1 MKKAIALICTFCLL
15 FTLVAPIS
23 VAAEDDS
30 AWDGWSV
37 PKEVTITDGVA
48 HFTDNGGMVQLS
60 KSQAVGDTFTV
71 SFSMKLNSTG
81 SAKNQGFQVFN
92 GRVRAGFY
100 IEYQKGM
107 LTAMDYYSENLKNPV
122 SAYEWHDYMIEV
134 DTDAMIQKVYVDDE
148 FIGQQN
154 LKKQSQAS
162 QMKFW
167 AEGADLEVSDFVYT
181 TAGAGAGDLLELTAD
196 YTEAFFHDFNE
207 IGGWKVEGER
217 FVTHDPTAGTIR
229 LRTWGDEQ
237 FVYRSIERPLRP
249 TKNYD
254 LEFRIKID
262 EPESKKQGMAIFNIS
277 TDNRHTWLYV
287 EKNRIQINPNTR
299 LSLVQEGPLNAI
311 PYTIGHDFNVWRAEI
326 RGDNVTWYINDKE
339 LVSFEMIYRSANLW
353 HISFY
358 AENYENQSTD
368 FTLDWVKYTPYFE
381 KELEMVAPESHSYI
395 VEGSDVQLK
404 AKPASDVEKV
414 DYKINGVYVGSG
426 YKKDDYIYTLKNAKI
441 GVYNV
446 TANIE
451 NIETLESVFYVKK
464 VFEAELKADKEKINQ
479 GESVKVSVADK
490 AFLPQNRATKV
501 EYFINGELAAT
512 STKAPFNATL
522 SGFSTGTNSIFAK
535 VYNNNGMSVIT
546 EVKNV
551 AVNYVPGKK
560 LELGREYMLDYTYKS
575 GNGNVEITDGYFK
588 LALKHDTDKL
598 TYETYDGTQVYEGI
612 GAGDYRV
619 VVTAGYAELYYN
631 NHMLVTFFMPRS
643 SQTVAF
649 KNSNV
654 SDIVLGS
661 SYVKS
666 IIKEVKWAGNP
677 EYQYAGFPDTSHY
690 SVEFDKTDKSAEEVI
705 FNDGMYVNKL
715 SFREDGIYA
724 NGILEM
730 YDSTPS
736 DYKLADSVESGYY
749 RLTVAAGIAQLYRD
763 NQYIGSYRCEA
774 RPVKTELKR
783 TMTNPSAS
791 TILVVKNTDDL
802 YYHTDTFEGNT
813 EYSYEEYW
821 LARPDHA
828 KTKGYGDVTVVR
840 KEEKNGNHY
849 LNLSGN
855 GSYMLN
861 GIAQD
866 VHLKWRGMVSKREGE
881 FYINLRRSFGDRQ
894 ERLGYDF
901 ETGEWYYKTLSAP
914 GTGSFV
920 TNMVKID
927 KDALKQGVWY
937 DFELICDG
945 FDTVFY
951 CNGKEVLTY
960 SKENSR
966 KANCYGRVGF
976 GLVDSEYNFDDFEY
990 VGEGRVS
997 PGFSYSGQ
1005 TQHGGTASPVSVADY
1020 YMTNDGVVHAIGY
1033 GRVMDSSDG
1042 GKTWSNARDVSVS
1055 KQINQIVEM
1064 PDGTLVWCSD
1074 DGALHTSSYVSKDDG
1089 KTWEGPYRMQKEDYI
1104 NPFYQSVGR
1113 LTCTMDGRLFYV
1125 GSQGSEDYGHQ
1136 EIYYSDDGMNWEMS
1150 ETILSTENTGLIYNE
1165 SIVIDAPNGELWFI
1179 ARSNSGFHD
1188 YHISRDGGKTFDTE
1202 VHHLQLI
1209 APECCFGVRRDWENP
1224 NTYYAIY
1231 IYDTQGRKHS
1241 SIQTPRCKTAISV
1254 SYDGM
1259 KTWEYLCDVME
1270 GDEDPSLQTSDCM
1283 IKILDGTLYFRTTSY
1298 EGGSTIIGSQDISK
1312 AKTLKR
1318 ATQAHWR
1325 YFMGFDVK
1333 RDVAKDH
1340 CVLPKTD
1347 GDGWIYSDYYS
1358 VKVKD
1363 AMIDIDTAAKVFS
1376 VESKK
1381 TSNGVEFKMGDSVVK
1396 FTNNSAEYVI
1406 NGETKTAET
1415 VILKNGYLD
1424 IKSLCEIYGK
1434 VFRESE
1440 NSYSILDKAPAVDY
1454 YQAQIDKLA

>member
-1 MKKAIALICTFCLL
+1 MKRIIALICMFCLL
-15 FTLVAPIS
+15 STLVVPMG
-23 VAAEDDS
+23 VAADDS

-37 PKEVTITDGVA
+37 PNEVTITDGVA
-48 HFTDNGGMVQLS
+48 HFTGNGGIAMLS
-60 KSQAVGDTFTV
+60 KTQAVGDTFTV
-71 SFSMKLNSTG
+71 SFSMKVNSVSG
-81 SAKNQGFQVFN
+81 AKNGGFQIFN
-92 GRVRAGFY
+92 GRLRAGFY
-100 IEYQKGM
+100 VEYYKGT
-107 LTAMDYYSENLKNPV
+107 LLSMDSWQQVKNPF
-122 SAYEWHDYMIEV
+122 SAYEWHDYTVEV
-134 DTDAMIQKVYVDDE
+134 DSDAMIQKIYVDGE
-148 FIGQQN
+148 FIGQHD
-154 LKKQSQAS
+154 LRKQSQAS
-162 QMKFW
+162 TMRFW
-167 AEGADLEVSDFVYT
+167 SEGIDFEISDFVYT
-181 TAGAGAGDLLELTAD
+181 VGGANASGDLLQLTAD
-196 YTEAFFHDFNE
+196 YTEPFFQDFNE
-207 IGGWKVEGER
+207 IGGWMVESER
-217 FVTHDPTAGTIR
+217 FVTHDPEAGTIR
-229 LRTWGDEQ
+229 LRTWGDESH
-237 FVYRSIERPLRP
+237 VYRSIERPLRP
-249 TKNYD
+249 PANYD

-262 EPESKKQGMAIFNIS
+262 EPVSKKQGIAIFDIS

-287 EKNRIQINPNTR
+287 EHNRIQINPNTR

-326 RGDNVTWYINDKE
+326 RGDNITWYINDKE
-339 LVSFEMIYRSANLW
+339 LVSFEMIYRSANRW
-353 HISFY
+353 HLCFY
-358 AENYENQSTD
+358 AENYDNQSTD

-381 KELEMVAPESHSYI
+381 EELEMVAPESHSYI
-395 VEGSDVQLK
+395 VEGTDVQLK
-404 AKPASDVEKV
+404 AQPASDVEKV

-426 YKKDDYIYTLKNAKI
+426 YKKDNYVYTLKNAKV

-451 NIETLESVFYVKK
+451 NIETRESVFYVKK
-464 VFEAELKADKEKINQ
+464 VFEAELKADKENIKQ

-490 AFLPQNRATKV
+490 ALFPQNRATKV

-522 SGFSTGTNSIFAK
+522 SGFATGTNSIFAK
-535 VYNNNGMSVIT
+535 VYNNSGMSVLT

-588 LALKHDTDKL
+588 LALKHSADKV

-612 GAGDYRV
+612 GEGDYRV

-643 SQTVAF
+643 SQATAF
-649 KNSNV
+649 KNANV
-654 SDIVLGS
+654 SNIVLGS

-666 IIKEVKWAGNP
+666 IIKEVKWSGQP
-677 EYQYAGFPDTSHY
+677 EYQYAGFPDTTHY

-705 FNDGMYVNKL
+705 FNDGTYVNKL

-730 YDSTPS
+730 YDPTPS
-736 DYKLADSVESGYY
+736 EYKLADSVEPGYY

-763 NQYIGSYRCEA
+763 NQYIDSYRCEA

-783 TMTNPSAS
+783 IMTNPSAS

-813 EYSYEEYW
+813 EYSYEDYW
-821 LARPDHA
+821 LARPEHA
-828 KTKGYGDVTVVR
+828 KIKGNGELVAER
-840 KEEKNGNHY
+840 KVDKNGNHY

-866 VHLKWRGMVSKREGE
+866 VHLKWRGMVSKREGD

-901 ETGEWYYKTLSAP
+901 EKGEWYYKTLSAP

-920 TNMVKID
+920 TNTVKID
-927 KDALKQGVWY
+927 NNALKQGVWY

-945 FDTVFY
+945 FDTVLY
-951 CNGKEVLTY
+951 CDGKEVLTY
-960 SKENSR
+960 TKDNSR

-976 GLVDSEYNFDDFEY
+976 GVLGSEYNFDNFEY

-997 PGFSYSGQ
+997 PGFYNAGQSQWSSG
-1005 TQHGGTASPVSVADY
+1005 SPAADY
-1020 YMTNDGVVHAIGY
+1020 YMTDDGVVHAVGY
-1033 GRVMDSSDG
+1033 GKTMDTTDG
-1042 GKTWSNARDVSVS
+1042 GRSWQNDRTYSVGG
-1055 KQINQIVEM
+1055 KQVNQIVKM

-1074 DGALHTSSYVSKDDG
+1074 DGAYYSSSYISRDDG
-1089 KTWEGPYRMQKEDYI
+1089 NTWEGPYKMQEEDYA
-1104 NPFYQSVGR
+1104 NPFYNSVGR
-1113 LTCTMDGRLFYV
+1113 LTCTMEGRLFYV
-1125 GSQGSEDYGHQ
+1125 GSRGTEDYGHQ
-1136 EIYYSDDGMNWEMS
+1136 EIYYSDDGINWNKS

-1165 SIVIDAPNGELWFI
+1165 SIVIDAPNGEVWFI

-1188 YHISRDGGKTFDTE
+1188 YHISKDGGKTFDTK
-1202 VHHLQLI
+1202 VNHLQLI

-1270 GDEDPSLQTSDCM
+1270 GDEDPSLQTSDCTLE
-1283 IKILDGTLYFRTTSY
+1283 ILGGTLYFRTTSY

-1318 ATQAHWR
+1318 APQAHWR
-1325 YFMGFDVK
+1325 YFTGFDVK

-1347 GDGWIYSDYYS
+1347 GDGWIYSDYYP

-1363 AMIDIDTAAKVFS
+1363 GMIDIETAARVFS

-1415 VILKNGYLD
+1415 IILKGGYLD
-1424 IKSLCEIYGK
+1424 IKSLCDIYGK
-1434 VFRESE
+1434 VFREAE

-1454 YQAQIDKLA
+1454 YQAQIDELA